1 MRHPKGRIDERQGRF
16 SVSLIGENH
25 PAPVETILS
34 RQGVFIADIR
44 FVRFL
49 IDYFQ
54 YQFVC
59 PAFLE
64 LVFQMIAS
72 VDQFTVQVPLDGEKF
87 VYISDVG

>member
-1 MRHPKGRIDERQGRF
+1 MAQPEKMTKDSKYKKVMEGLDVWTAFYRANP
-16 SVSLIGENH
+16 
-25 PAPVETILS
+25 
-34 RQGVFIADIR
+34 
-44 FVRFL
+44 VRFL

-87 VYISDVG
+87 VYVPDVR